1 MHYQI
6 WLKQSTVT
14 HPAVCHDKV
23 VNQQFAACSG
33 SPHDDNHLTSTNSK
47 LVLATHVKPQY
58 IALPH
63 QFCAVVTHQITC
75 CKTGVADI
83 LFKDLGITHL

>member
-1 MHYQI
+1 MILVFISGEDLATYPYAF

-33 SPHDDNHLTSTNSK
+33 SPHDDESSH
-47 LVLATHVKPQY
+47 
-58 IALPH
+58 
-63 QFCAVVTHQITC
+63 
-75 CKTGVADI
+75 
-83 LFKDLGITHL
+83 